1 MRLFKQVG
9 LIIIVLALQ
18 MVAGCGTMPRQ
29 PTHQTPVEETA
40 HLTPAQTSDVQIS
53 LASSLENRGEL
64 DPAIEMY
71 EKAVKQDPKR
81 TDAILRLAILH
92 GKQGRLSESESMFRK
107 VLTLK
112 PQEAQAHGGLG
123 YSLYLQGRMSDAE
136 VSIRRAVEI
145 EPENK
150 RYRNNLALVLAR
162 SGKNKE
168 ALEEYIRSGCT
179 AIEAQNNLAFAL
191 TLEGNIPEA
200 KKQYQQLLAESPA
213 HAVARVGLQHLE
225 IVAMKDKRMGDQAV
239 NNSSQLTPVSYVEPV
254 TKQSGNKP

>member
-18 MVAGCGTMPRQ
+18 MAAGCGTMPRR

-92 GKQGRLSESESMFRK
+92 GKQE
-107 VLTLK
+107 
-112 PQEAQAHGGLG
+112 
-123 YSLYLQGRMSDAE
+123 D
-136 VSIRRAVEI
+136 
-145 EPENK
+145 
-150 RYRNNLALVLAR
+150 
-162 SGKNKE
+162 
-168 ALEEYIRSGCT
+168 
-179 AIEAQNNLAFAL
+179 
-191 TLEGNIPEA
+191 
-200 KKQYQQLLAESPA
+200 
-213 HAVARVGLQHLE
+213 
-225 IVAMKDKRMGDQAV
+225 
-239 NNSSQLTPVSYVEPV
+239 
-254 TKQSGNKP
+254 

>member
-1 MRLFKQVG
+1 
-9 LIIIVLALQ
+9 
-18 MVAGCGTMPRQ
+18 
-29 PTHQTPVEETA
+29 
-40 HLTPAQTSDVQIS
+40 
-53 LASSLENRGEL
+53 
-64 DPAIEMY
+64 
-71 EKAVKQDPKR
+71 
-81 TDAILRLAILH
+81 
-92 GKQGRLSESESMFRK
+92 MFRK

-179 AIEAQNNLAFAL
+179 AIEAQNNLSFR
-191 TLEGNIPEA
+191 TDIGREYPRSKKTIPA
-200 KKQYQQLLAESPA
+200 T
-213 HAVARVGLQHLE
+213 
-225 IVAMKDKRMGDQAV
+225 
-239 NNSSQLTPVSYVEPV
+239 SSRIASSCRC
-254 TKQSGNKP
+254 KSGIAASGNSGNER